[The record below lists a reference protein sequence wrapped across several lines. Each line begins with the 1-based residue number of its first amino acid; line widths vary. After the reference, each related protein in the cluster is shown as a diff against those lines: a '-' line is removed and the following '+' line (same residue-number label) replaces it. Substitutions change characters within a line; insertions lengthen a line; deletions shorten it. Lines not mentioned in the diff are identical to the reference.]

1 MVKTKPNPNL
11 PIETEG
17 IDLHYRF
24 RPCDEVF
31 FLTERGIKSE
41 RVIRVRSE
49 IRSLLTTGYRPDIHI
64 TYVMADGNERD
75 ASEVF
80 SSRDELKA
88 AL

>member
-1 MVKTKPNPNL
+1 MAKTNTQAL
-11 PIETEG
+11 SIETEG
-17 IDLHYRF
+17 IDIHYRF

-64 TYVMADGNERD
+64 TYIMADGTERD
-75 ASEVF
+75 ASEVYA
-80 SSRDELKA
+80 SRDELKSS
-88 AL
+88 L